1 MLKAIYPGSFDP
13 VTLGHLDLI
22 ERAAGMVDELVIGVL
37 VNTAKNPLFSTDER
51 VSMLECVT
59 ENFPNVSVEAY
70 EGLLVNFAAEKG
82 ASVIVRGLRMVT
94 DFEYELQLAQT
105 NRVLNRDV
113 ETLFLMTS
121 LKYSYLSSSTVR
133 EALAFGADISAFV
146 PPQLKEQIESRGAVF
161 QKTNL

>member
-1 MLKAIYPGSFDP
+1 MIRAIYPGSFDP

-22 ERAAGMVDELVIGVL
+22 QRAARLADELIIGVL
-37 VNTAKNPLFSTDER
+37 VNTSKNPLFSTEER
-51 VSMLECVT
+51 VSMLKKVT
-59 ENFPNVSVEAY
+59 EAYPNVTVEAY
-70 EGLLVNFAAEKG
+70 EGLLVDFAAARE

-105 NRVLNRDV
+105 NRVMNRDV

-133 EALAFGADISAFV
+133 EALAFHTDISAFV
-146 PPQLKEQIESRGAVF
+146 PAELVDEISRKAS
-161 QKTNL
+161 QA

>member
-1 MLKAIYPGSFDP
+1 MIRAIYPGSFDP

-22 ERAAGMVDELVIGVL
+22 ERAARMADELIIGVL
-37 VNTAKNPLFSTDER
+37 VNTSKNPLFSIDER
-51 VSMLECVT
+51 VNMLKKVT
-59 ENFPNVSVEAY
+59 KGFSNVTVEAY
-70 EGLLVNFAAEKG
+70 EGLLVNFAAEKN

-105 NRVLNRDV
+105 NRVMNRDV

-133 EALAFGADISAFV
+133 EALAFGTDISAFV
-146 PPQLKEQIESRGAVF
+146 PAELIEEIGRKADVLQALRS
-161 QKTNL
+161 

>member
-1 MLKAIYPGSFDP
+1 MIRAIYPGSFDP

-22 ERAAGMVDELVIGVL
+22 ERAARMADELIIGVL
-37 VNTAKNPLFSTDER
+37 VNTSKNPLFSTDER
-51 VSMLECVT
+51 VSMLKKVT
-59 ENFPNVSVEAY
+59 SAFPNVTVEAY
-70 EGLLVNFAAEKG
+70 EGLLVNFAADKE

-105 NRVLNRDV
+105 NRVLNPDV

-146 PPQLKEQIESRGAVF
+146 PAELIDEIRERGSVL
-161 QKTNL
+161 QGT

>member
-1 MLKAIYPGSFDP
+1 MIRAIYPGSFDP

-22 ERAAGMVDELVIGVL
+22 CRAAKMADELIVGVL

-51 VSMLECVT
+51 VSMLKKVT
-59 ENFPNVSVEAY
+59 EPFPNVTVEAY
-70 EGLLVNFAAEKG
+70 EGLLVNFAAEKK

-105 NRVLNRDV
+105 NRVMNPDV

-133 EALAFGADISAFV
+133 EALAFDADITGFV
-146 PPQLKEQIESRGAVF
+146 PAELKEEIEKKAAQLRS
-161 QKTNL
+161 K